1 MKKLIAAL
9 LLLAPAAADAGNYKL
24 MGKLDLFGGQY
35 FFGGQSGAF
44 NGYGVLDAQLARSYS
59 PSAGFFA
66 SLRSVYT
73 GFKQVNEL
81 AGGGTLFQQSLDN
94 SLGFKLI
101 RRYEGGYSLKPR
113 AAVKNQLFRETK
125 DEKWGEGL
133 YDFMRYEAGVTLERK
148 TRLGLGIP
156 WTWQLSWDAY
166 YTRYTRFKSLAS
178 QYGQELA
185 APNPG
190 TRVLDTLTNQFS
202 YATELDLPNFKKADF
217 LFSLAMIDY
226 QDQKVINSEGRYLS
240 SKRSDYYQALN
251 LGLSKRYNDI
261 QALGG
266 VRPVLGAGLSLAN
279 LISNQSHLDT
289 DPAHLKFIRGFYDYT
304 EVRLSPSAQFTFIGT
319 GLITRFNYDF
329 AVRGYT
335 ERLAQRGDGS
345 YTSKKLAQYSS
356 SFTAEAAY
364 PLARSLDVKVQGTW
378 AASRSN
384 NRYEQVYRYNYD
396 SSSYFAG
403 MEWRF

>member
-1 MKKLIAAL
+1 MKKLIAAVL
-9 LLLAPAAADAGNYKL
+9 LMAAAPAAAGNYKL

-59 PSAGFFA
+59 PSSGFFA
-66 SLRSVYT
+66 SARSVYT

-101 RRYEGGYSLKPR
+101 RRYEGGYSFKPR
-113 AAVKNQLFRETK
+113 VGVKNQLFRETK
-125 DEKWGEGL
+125 DENWGEGL
-133 YDFMRYEAGVTLERK
+133 YDFTRYEAGVTLERK
-148 TRLGLGIP
+148 TRLGLSTP

-178 QYGQELA
+178 QYGAEMA

-190 TRVLDTLTNQFS
+190 SRVLDTLTNQVS
-202 YATELDLPNFKKADF
+202 YAAEMDLPNFKKADF
-217 LFSLAMIDY
+217 LFSLSMIDY

-240 SKRSDYYQALN
+240 SKRSDYYQSAN
-251 LGLSKRYNDI
+251 LGLSKRYNDL
-261 QALGG
+261 QWLGG
-266 VRPVLGAGLSLAN
+266 IRPVFSAGLGLAN
-279 LISNQSHLDT
+279 LISNQNHMDT
-289 DPAHLKFIRGFYDYT
+289 DPAHLKYIKGYYDYT
-304 EVRLSPSAQFTFIGT
+304 EVRLAPGAQFISIAT
-319 GLITRFNYDF
+319 GLITRLSYEF
-329 AVRGYT
+329 AVRSYS
-335 ERLAQRGDGS
+335 ERLAQKGDGS
-345 YTSKKLAQYSS
+345 YTSKNLAQYSS
-356 SFTAEAAY
+356 SFTAELAY
-364 PLARSLDVKVQGTW
+364 PVARSLDAKVQGTW